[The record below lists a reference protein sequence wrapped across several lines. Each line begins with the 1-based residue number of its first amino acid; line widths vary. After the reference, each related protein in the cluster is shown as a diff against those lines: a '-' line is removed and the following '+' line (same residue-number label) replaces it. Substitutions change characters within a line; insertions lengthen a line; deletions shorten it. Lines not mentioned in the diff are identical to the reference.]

1 MSGMIAPLDFF
12 ATDSAPSAASPSRL
26 RTTVTEWPKEMDSP
40 GCCAIASIADAE
52 TNSKVKFQG
61 PEAWLH
67 VYDLNGTKG
76 ANNTLHPLGLGLF
89 HAGLEVY
96 GVEWSFGGAL
106 MPPGHLPVTGIHSM
120 PPRSCPG
127 ATYRESISLGAVP
140 HSAEEVWQ
148 ILLKLAVQWLATAYH
163 PLKRNCLNFCSEFAT
178 ALAVQDVPSW
188 VGRLALAAD
197 ILLSP
202 VVGVLDA
209 FNALGSLDAAPVD
222 AVLADEDARQRQLPV
237 TSEACDTTCD
247 LVPVLPENE
256 QSPSAIET
264 AVVQDFFEQ
273 FDWANTQMAAEHRLW
288 EEQLEQKRLQCLL
301 AFL

>member
-12 ATDSAPSAASPSRL
+12 LTDRAPSAASSPSRL

-40 GCCAIASIADAE
+40 GCCAIATLADME
-52 TNSKVKFQG
+52 TNSKVNFQG

-67 VYDLNGTKG
+67 VYDLNGTEG
-76 ANNTLHPLGLGLF
+76 TNNTLHPLGLGLF

-96 GVEWSFGGAL
+96 GVEWSFGGAFV
-106 MPPGHLPVTGIHSM
+106 PPGHLPVTGIHSM

-148 ILLKLAVQWLATAYH
+148 ILLELAVQWLATAYH

-178 ALAVQDVPSW
+178 ALELQDVPSW

-197 ILLSP
+197 IILSP
-202 VVGVLDA
+202 VLGLLET
-209 FNALGSLDAAPVD
+209 FNILPSLDRASINV
-222 AVLADEDARQRQLPV
+222 VLAEQDARKRQLAV
-237 TSEACDTTCD
+237 TSEAPCDTTCD
-247 LVPVLPENE
+247 LVPQNE
-256 QSPSAIET
+256 HSPTAIET

-273 FDWANTQMAAEHRLW
+273 FAWANTKMAAEHRLW
-288 EEQLEQKRLQCLL
+288 EEQLEQKRLQSLL
-301 AFL
+301 AFF